1 MLCSNT
7 GLFEIG
13 EEQMCRFIQTEGNS
27 PAVGL
32 QVKATRLLKAG
43 LSPKHCK
50 NYITAY
56 HLVPPKGQIT
66 CAHITHRSLMEDGH
80 FANGLEQAILS
91 QDWAVP
97 SGLLQSRSTW
107 LQTCCFPYVN
117 AYNTFHLG
125 KCNGTKAAGN
135 FLKPKNVWELERIN
149 L

>member
-1 MLCSNT
+1 MLCSKAA
-7 GLFEIG
+7 LFEIG
-13 EEQMCRFIQTEGNS
+13 EEQMHRLRQTKENS

-56 HLVPPKGQIT
+56 HLVPPKGQVT

-91 QDWAVP
+91 QNWAVP
-97 SGLLQSRSTW
+97 IGLLQSRST
-107 LQTCCFPYVN
+107 
-117 AYNTFHLG
+117 
-125 KCNGTKAAGN
+125 
-135 FLKPKNVWELERIN
+135 
-149 L
+149 